1 MNNTH
6 RKSRLTP
13 LQYSAVPGAAQRVAA
28 AVLFVVLLWG
38 FVMQPARLNAE
49 IDEKQEE
56 LTYRYL
62 ETFANVLSILQE
74 NYVEEIESKEAIEG
88 AINGLLLS
96 LDPHSIYLKPENYR
110 EFRNETNGSFTGI
123 GIKITLRDGQ
133 ITVIAPIADT
143 PADQA
148 GIRANDR
155 ILKIDGVSTKG
166 KTTYDAV
173 KILRGP
179 RGSEV
184 TISVFRDGWETPRDF
199 TLIRSEI
206 PLISVKSYLL
216 KPGFGYLKISS
227 FQRNTT
233 KEFKEHLDNLQQE
246 RALQG
251 VILDLRNNPGGLLDQ
266 AVNISDLFLDS
277 GLIVYTRGRK
287 KSQDL
292 TYEAHD
298 NNILASYPL
307 VVLVNEGTASAS
319 EIVAGAVQDHRRG
332 VIVGTRTFGKG
343 SVQTVI
349 PLNDGAGL
357 KMTTARY
364 YTPSGR
370 SIQATGI
377 TPDVVVQVVQTE
389 ELSGGEASLPAESSQ
404 VREVDLSNHISSQM
418 EENQLPDDRQPLS
431 DEMQQLL
438 NSDNQL
444 QAAFDILKSLVLYA
458 SYKGNGVHT
467 LNN

>member
-1 MNNTH
+1 MNNTSE
-6 RKSRLTP
+6 KSLFA
-13 LQYSAVPGAAQRVAA
+13 LLMHQAAHGAGKPA
-28 AVLFVVLLWG
+28 AVAIVFLVLLCT
-38 FVMQPARLNAE
+38 FVMQPARLSAE
-49 IDEKQEE
+49 IDQKQEE
-56 LTYRYL
+56 ITYRYL

-74 NYVEEIESKEAIEG
+74 NYVEEIESQEAIEG

-96 LDPHSIYLKPENYR
+96 LDPHSVYLKPENYR

-123 GIKITLRDGQ
+123 GIKITLQDGQ
-133 ITVIAPIADT
+133 ITVISPIADT
-143 PADQA
+143 PADKA

-155 ILKIDGVSTKG
+155 IMKIDGISTKG

-179 RGSEV
+179 QNSEV
-184 TISVFRDGWETPRDF
+184 TISIFRDGWEAPRDF

-233 KEFKEHLDNLQQE
+233 KEFKKHLENLQQE

-251 VILDLRNNPGGLLDQ
+251 LILDLRNNPGGLLDQ

-298 NNILASYPL
+298 NNILARYPL

-343 SVQTVI
+343 SVQSVI

-370 SIQATGI
+370 SIQVTGI
-377 TPDVVVQVVQTE
+377 APDVVVQFVEADEQ
-389 ELSGGEASLPAESSQ
+389 GGNETSRSVESSR
-404 VREVDLSNHISSQM
+404 VREVDLNNHISSQM
-418 EENQLPDDRQPLS
+418 DENQEPVDQQSLS
-431 DEMQQLL
+431 DDMQQRLK
-438 NSDNQL
+438 SDNQL

-458 SYKGNGVHT
+458 SYKDNGVHT
-467 LNN
+467 INN